1 MFDINDPRDGGHAW
15 CVIMAGGCVAV
26 RVRQVDTSAIVS
38 SCEYAEY
45 MCIFQILRNMVLN
58 ADPGYIASWA
68 AAMIASW
75 DF

>member
-1 MFDINDPRDGGHAW
+1 MACDYGRGLRGSSCTTGGHKCHNLW
-15 CVIMAGGCVAV
+15 P
-26 RVRQVDTSAIVS
+26 
-38 SCEYAEY
+38 CEYAEY